1 MYPIKFKTQTLTP
14 FNRLMEDFFD
24 SEFTFPSKVPV
35 NIKQKENGYGI
46 ELSAPG
52 FLKEDF
58 KISVENKVLK
68 ISAEHKIESSEAKE
82 NYTRREFTKSS
93 FERSFSL
100 PQDIKEDEII
110 AKYEA
115 GILSIELIKKEQE
128 KSSHTIAV
136 Q

>member
-24 SEFTFPSKVPV
+24 QDFSYPSKVPV
-35 NIKQKENGYGI
+35 NIIQKENGYEI
-46 ELSAPG
+46 ELSVPG
-52 FLKEDF
+52 FNKEEF

-68 ISAEHKIESSEAKE
+68 ISAEHKAENSETTD
-82 NYTRREFTKSS
+82 NYTRREFIKSS

-100 PQDIKEDEII
+100 PQDIKEDEIV
-110 AKYEA
+110 AKYDA
-115 GILSIELIKKEQE
+115 GILRIELKKKEQE
-128 KSSHTIAV
+128 KSSHIISI